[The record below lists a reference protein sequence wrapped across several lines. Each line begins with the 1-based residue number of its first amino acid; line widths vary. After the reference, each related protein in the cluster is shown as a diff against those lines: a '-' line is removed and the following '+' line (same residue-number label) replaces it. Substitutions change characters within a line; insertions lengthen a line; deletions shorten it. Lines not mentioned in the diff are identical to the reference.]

1 MDEAMEVIPA
11 SAQPASQTLRGAQTR
26 VVEEEI
32 IAKASAGFQP
42 LPMLDVIFSRMAPA
56 TAASFRAKASL
67 ITDIRFDRTTY
78 ACWGDIVS
86 EMDPHAICATAE
98 APQWNGAIALAMD
111 SELVFAAMERLTGGA
126 PAPGTLPNRPPTGI
140 ERETMRHLFKLILE
154 DLAAN
159 ISRIAEATFSLEAVE
174 SPKEVGAIHGVS
186 TPCAV
191 ARMEVR
197 LDECLGS
204 FSVIIPLRTLDPV
217 QERLSTMFLGDKL
230 GGDTSWRDHIA
241 SRITGSSVVVT
252 ARIHEKQ
259 IPLADIL
266 NWKPGTQIDFS
277 ILPDQ
282 EVTVMCSGIPILYGH
297 AGRLRNGHI
306 ALRVSREAGVPQ
318 TETQDFGGL

>member
-1 MDEAMEVIPA
+1 LEAAPETI
-11 SAQPASQTLRGAQTR
+11 QPSGRRGSQTRL
-26 VVEEEI
+26 VEEEI

-56 TAASFRAKASL
+56 TAASFRARASL
-67 ITDIRFDRTTY
+67 ITEVTFDRTTY
-78 ACWGDIVS
+78 ACWGDIVT

-98 APQWNGAIALAMD
+98 APQWNGAIALSMD
-111 SELVFAAMERLTGGA
+111 SVLVFSAMERLTGGTPTPETA
-126 PAPGTLPNRPPTGI
+126 PRRPPTGI
-140 ERETMRHLFKLILE
+140 ARETMRHLFKLILE
-154 DLAAN
+154 DLASN

-197 LDECLGS
+197 LDECIGS

-259 IPLADIL
+259 IPLTEIL
-266 NWKPGTQIDFS
+266 GWKPGTQIDFS

-297 AGRLRNGHI
+297 AGRLRNGNI
-306 ALRVSREAGVPQ
+306 ALRVTREAGAPGAIAP
-318 TETQDFGGL
+318 EEFGGL

>member
-1 MDEAMEVIPA
+1 MDAANETG
-11 SAQPASQTLRGAQTR
+11 QTSGRPGRQTR
-26 VVEEEI
+26 LVEEEI

-56 TAASFRAKASL
+56 TAASFRARASL
-67 ITDIRFDRTTY
+67 ITEIHFDRTTY
-78 ACWGDIVS
+78 ACWGDIVA
-86 EMDPHAICATAE
+86 EMDPHSICATAE

-111 SELVFAAMERLTGGA
+111 SVLVLAAMERLTGGA
-126 PAPGTLPNRPPTGI
+126 PTPDTIPRRPPTGI
-140 ERETMRHLFKLILE
+140 ERETMRHLLILILE

-159 ISRIAEATFSLEAVE
+159 ISRIAEATFTLESVE
-174 SPKEVGAIHGVS
+174 TPKEVGATHGVS

-197 LDECLGS
+197 LDDCLGS
-204 FSVIIPLRTLDPV
+204 FSVIIPLRTLDPI

-230 GGDTSWRDHIA
+230 GGDSSWRDHIA
-241 SRITGSSVVVT
+241 SRITGSSIVVT
-252 ARIHEKQ
+252 ARIHEKS

-266 NWKPGTQIDFS
+266 AWKPGTQIDFS

-297 AGRLRNGHI
+297 AGRLRNGNI
-306 ALRVSREAGVPQ
+306 ALRVTREAGAPA
-318 TETQDFGGL
+318 TAAADLGGL

>member
-1 MDEAMEVIPA
+1 MDTATDPF
-11 SAQPASQTLRGAQTR
+11 QQRGLRGSQTRL
-26 VVEEEI
+26 VEEEI

-42 LPMLDVIFSRMAPA
+42 LPMLDVIFSRMAPS
-56 TAASFRAKASL
+56 TAASFRARASL
-67 ITDIRFDRTTY
+67 LTEVHFDRTTY

-111 SELVFAAMERLTGGA
+111 SVLVFSAMERLTGGTPTPDSA
-126 PAPGTLPNRPPTGI
+126 PNRPPTGI

-154 DLAAN
+154 ELAAN
-159 ISRIAEATFSLEAVE
+159 FSRIAEATFSLEAVE
-174 SPKEVGAIHGVS
+174 SPKEVGATHGLT

-197 LDECLGS
+197 LDDCLGS

-241 SRITGSSVVVT
+241 SRITGSSVVIT

-259 IPLADIL
+259 IPLTEIL
-266 NWKPGTQIDFS
+266 AWKPGTQIDFS

-297 AGRLRNGHI
+297 AGRLRNGNI
-306 ALRVSREAGVPQ
+306 ALRVNREAGQPAAIAP
-318 TETQDFGGL
+318 EEFGGL